1 MQKTWSI
8 RQLFNLVLVVLLVPP
23 SLLLAYSINQRH
35 EEQIKSIH
43 AKSLTLAR
51 GSAQDAASLVDNGR
65 SILERLKARPLIRS
79 LDPDRCDPI
88 LHDLSQWYSQ
98 FANLST
104 IDRSGQV
111 ICNSSS
117 VPGQPLPNYGRR
129 EWFGKV
135 FESKSF
141 LIGDPVVGGT
151 TRLWIAPLVQPIF
164 DENGTMIGVLS
175 LTLNLAQFQPKIV
188 HEVVPAGTEVSI
200 VNSSGTYIARSIE
213 SKADDWLGQRHP
225 ESQLVAI
232 ALAQPSDAATSVG
245 SHGDRQLDVVA
256 GVMPVRGTKW
266 HVIATIPTRSIMT
279 GARNSALLNI
289 AAVSLVL
296 TAAVSMAAFLFRNIG
311 RSIASIEAAA
321 RAHMRGDATAR
332 AAETGAR
339 EIVTVARQ
347 FNLML
352 DASRRAEEELLRQK
366 RHLDAAIDN
375 MSQGLLLF
383 DASERV
389 VVCNR
394 RYIDIYGLSPDVIG
408 VGCTFREL
416 LQHSAAT
423 GELARD
429 PEQHR
434 ADVLARIAEG
444 RPINSL
450 VETRDGREISIVN
463 MPLPNGGWVV
473 THEDVTERKR
483 AERKLEQTQRF
494 LSTILENAPVPI
506 IVKDPATKKIIL
518 INRAYEQ
525 FTGAHRDQLIGTT
538 AHDFFSP
545 REVKLI
551 EKLDEDAIQSGRH
564 TIKGE
569 LAFETSGGRPRFV
582 TTTRLVV
589 RDHDDTPQHLIV
601 VMEDVTEHRESEAR
615 IAHMAHHD
623 LLTGL
628 ANRALFLEKIGE
640 AGARLRQSGE
650 TFTIFILDLDRFKDC
665 NDSLGHPAGDALLK
679 EVARRLKCLLCET
692 DVLARLGGDEFAVL
706 QAGAVDQSVD
716 AGNLAA
722 RMVEAVAEPFEID
735 ESEVVIGASVGIAQA
750 PADGIESS
758 EMMKRADLALY
769 RQKSKGRNGYR
780 FFDAEMM
787 AQADARHQLAGDLR
801 NAISND
807 ELEVH
812 YQPIID
818 AKTRDPCCVEA
829 LVRWR
834 HPRRG
839 NVPPAEFI
847 PLAEENGLIIPI
859 GEWVLQRAC
868 ADAARLPPHIKMA
881 INLSPVQFKTANLFG
896 VILCALVESGLA
908 PERLELEI
916 TESVLIE
923 SHASILPVIQKLRNL
938 GISIALDDFG
948 TGYSSLSYLT
958 MFPFDKIK
966 IDQSFTQN
974 IASRSE
980 CAAIVSSV
988 LALGRSLDIAMTAE
1002 GVETEE
1008 QFGLLRA
1015 AGVSLVQGYLFGR
1028 PCPLAQLDFGKVSLS
1043 GAAGANAA

>member
-23 SLLLAYSINQRH
+23 SMLLAYSIIQRH

-51 GSAQDAASLVDNGR
+51 ISAQDAASVVDNGR
-65 SILERLKARPLIRS
+65 RVLERLKERPLIRS

-88 LHDLSQWYSQ
+88 MRDLGQWYSQ

-117 VPGQPLPNYGRR
+117 APGQPLPNYGRR

-135 FESKSF
+135 FEGKSF

-151 TRLWIAPLVQPIF
+151 TKLWVAPLVQPMF
-164 DENGTMIGVLS
+164 DENGTMTGVLS

-188 HEVVPAGTEVSI
+188 HEEVPAGTEVSI
-200 VNSSGTYIARSIE
+200 INSSGTYIARSIE
-213 SKADDWLGQRHP
+213 SEANDWLGRHHP
-225 ESQLVAI
+225 ESQLVAL
-232 ALAQPSDAATSVG
+232 ALARQDTAAMSVRHQG
-245 SHGDRQLDVVA
+245 EGQLDFVA
-256 GVMPVRGTKW
+256 GVMSVPGTKW
-266 HVIATIPTRSIMT
+266 HVIATIPTQSIMT
-279 GARNSALLNI
+279 GARNSAVLNI

-296 TAAVSMAAFLFRNIG
+296 TAAMGMAAFLFRNVG
-311 RSIASIEAAA
+311 RSIASIEATAQ
-321 RAHMRGDATAR
+321 AHMRGDVMAR

-366 RHLDAAIDN
+366 QHLDAAIDN
-375 MSQGLLLF
+375 MSQGLLLL
-383 DASERV
+383 DASERI

-394 RYIDIYGLSPDVIG
+394 HYIDMYGLSPDVIR
-408 VGCTFREL
+408 VGSTLREL
-416 LQHSAAT
+416 LQHRSET
-423 GELARD
+423 GGLACD
-429 PEQHR
+429 PEQYR
-434 ADVLARIAEG
+434 ADILARIAEG
-444 RPINSL
+444 RPIKLL
-450 VETRDGREISIVN
+450 VETRDGRAISIVN
-463 MPLPNGGWVV
+463 VPLPDGGWVV
-473 THEDVTERKR
+473 THEDITERKV

-506 IVKDPATKKIIL
+506 IVKDPVTKKIIL

-525 FTGAHRDQLIGTT
+525 FAGVHRDQLIGKTVY
-538 AHDFFSP
+538 DCFSP
-545 REVKLI
+545 QEAKLI
-551 EKLDEDAIQSGRH
+551 EKLDEDAIRSGRQ

-569 LAFETSGGRPRFV
+569 LALETTGDRPRFI

-601 VMEDVTEHRESEAR
+601 VIEDVTEHRESEAR

-640 AGARLRQSGE
+640 AGARLRQRGE

-679 EVARRLKCLLCET
+679 EVARRLKRLLCET

-706 QAGAVDQSVD
+706 QSGAADQSVS

-722 RMVEAVAEPFEID
+722 RMVETVAEPFEID
-735 ESEVVIGASVGIAQA
+735 ESEVVIGASIGIAQA
-750 PADGIESS
+750 PADGVESS
-758 EMMKRADLALY
+758 EMMKKADLALY
-769 RQKSKGRNGYR
+769 RQKSEGRNGYR

-787 AQADARHQLAGDLR
+787 AQADARHQLANDLR

-818 AKTRDPCCVEA
+818 AKTRDPCGMEA

-847 PLAEENGLIIPI
+847 PLAEESGLIIPI

-868 ADAARLPPHIKMA
+868 ADAARLPPHIRVA
-881 INLSPVQFKTANLFG
+881 INLSPIQFKTANLFG
-896 VILCALVESGLA
+896 VILCALVESGLP

-923 SHASILPVIQKLRNL
+923 SHISILPVIQKLRNL

-974 IASRSE
+974 ITKRSE
-980 CAAIVSSV
+980 YAAIVSSV
-988 LALGRSLDIAMTAE
+988 LALGRSLDIAITAE

-1028 PCPLAQLDFGKVSLS
+1028 PCPLSQLDFGKVAPS
-1043 GAAGANAA
+1043 GAGANAA